1 LGVAAAQVW
10 SLNKAE
16 QALEPQA
23 SSGPDLPL
31 DGAHSQIRVGEHE
44 VGRVARDRKPHL
56 TNAAGGDPAG
66 ADRDGAV
73 AFAGHPLVVA
83 GRLVG
88 VTAVFARHPLP
99 DDIARTLGAVAN
111 SLALAVR
118 CCQAAGEVRELRA
131 TAAALGGE

>member
-1 LGVAAAQVW
+1 
-10 SLNKAE
+10 
-16 QALEPQA
+16 
-23 SSGPDLPL
+23 
-31 DGAHSQIRVGEHE
+31 
-44 VGRVARDRKPHL
+44 
-56 TNAAGGDPAG
+56 
-66 ADRDGAV
+66 
-73 AFAGHPLVVA
+73 VVA